1 MHYLDR
7 ANVIVLKTNRTYF
20 VTPSVNS
27 TCFLQFGQNMLS
39 KSELLSL
46 SACIPGT
53 LKLDPI
59 FSLFNRAHE
68 I

>member
-46 SACIPGT
+46 SGVDAA
-53 LKLDPI
+53 I
-59 FSLFNRAHE
+59 FGE
-68 I
+68 IHQGVVKEHL

>member
-46 SACIPGT
+46 SDNSYHRV
-53 LKLDPI
+53 LDPI
-59 FSLFNRAHE
+59 VENCYFGC
-68 I
+68 

>member
-27 TCFLQFGQNMLS
+27 TCFRQFGQNMLS

-46 SACIPGT
+46 S
-53 LKLDPI
+53 DS
-59 FSLFNRAHE
+59 SLLILAMCVNE
-68 I
+68 E

>member
-46 SACIPGT
+46 SAHMKVMC
-53 LKLDPI
+53 
-59 FSLFNRAHE
+59 
-68 I
+68 